1 MMTTEKL
8 FRMSGLSG
16 TFDPNIPQE
25 RHREIANAL
34 GENPLGHIV
43 WWYPS
48 RDDKEYE
55 TCGMGGK
62 PLLVSR
68 LFALAVERRKLIE
81 NEEKY
86 RLITRL
92 MGGVDKDIVLADE
105 KECMEQEKAYYV

>member
-1 MMTTEKL
+1 MITTEKL
-8 FRMSGLSG
+8 FEMSGLSG
-16 TFDPNIPQE
+16 TFDTAIPLE
-25 RHREIANAL
+25 RYNEIADAL
-34 GENPLGHIV
+34 GENPWGMFV
-43 WWYPS
+43 WWYPA
-48 RDDKEYE
+48 RTDREYD

-62 PLLVSR
+62 LMAVSTLFR
-68 LFALAVERRKLIE
+68 LAMDRRKLIE